1 MSSDP
6 EGMTGKVAI
15 VTGATRG
22 LGRQTALALG
32 RAGCRV
38 VVVGRSTAESP
49 NRLLPGTLDE
59 TQQEL
64 RTAGAEVLAVA
75 ADVSNEADVG
85 RIAAATTE
93 RFGRCDILVNNAAVS
108 FLGPFLEVSAKRW
121 RTAIEVNLM
130 GPVMLSQA
138 VLPGMLE
145 RGDGRILNIG
155 SGAAHSDGTLQLPYS
170 VTKLSLER
178 ITTGLAHQLT
188 GQGVAVNCI
197 RIDEVIP
204 TEAVELH
211 AKELAV
217 GARSNAEQ
225 FAEAVVWVLARPA
238 WYTGMVLTMEQ
249 LRDIGAL
256 GS

>member
-1 MSSDP
+1 MED
-6 EGMTGKVAI
+6 MTGKVAL

-22 LGRQTALALG
+22 LGRQIALALG

-38 VVVGRSTAESP
+38 VIVGRSTSQAP
-49 NRLLPGTLDE
+49 NRHLPGTLDQTE
-59 TQQEL
+59 QDL
-64 RTAGAEVLAVA
+64 RSAGTDVLAVA

-85 RIAAATTE
+85 RIVAATTE

-108 FLGPFLEVSAKRW
+108 FLGPFLEVSTKRW

-130 GPVMLSQA
+130 GPVMLIQA
-138 VLPGMLE
+138 LLPGMLE
-145 RGDGRILNIG
+145 RADSRILNIG
-155 SGAAHSDGTLQLPYS
+155 SGAALSDGTLQLPYS

-188 GQGVAVNCI
+188 DGGVGVNCI

-211 AKELAV
+211 AQQLMAQ
-217 GARSNAEQ
+217 ARSSPQ
-225 FAEAVVWVLARPA
+225 DFAEAAVWVLARPA
-238 WYTGMVLTMEQ
+238 WYTGMVLTMAQ
-249 LRDIGAL
+249 LRDRGAL
-256 GS
+256 RS